1 MTNLTYCRAPE
12 ALFSEVGD
20 DVVALHVERGQCYGM
35 EKVSSAVWKLLAE
48 PHDLD
53 KICANLVEQYDVD
66 LKDCRFEVSQF
77 LEQLRMEGLVETSVG
92 A

>member
-1 MTNLTYCRAPE
+1 MTNLTYRRAPD
-12 ALFSEVGD
+12 ALFSEVGE

-48 PHDLD
+48 PRDLEA
-53 KICANLVEQYDVD
+53 ICAFLVEQYAVD
-66 LKDCRFEVSQF
+66 PNDCRTEVGQF
-77 LEQLRMEGLVETSVG
+77 LEQLSSEGLVEAS